1 MDPMELYLEGDDDDD
16 VGARRTRSRRG
27 RRRRKKRTAAGR
39 VRAKLMRGSRAGG
52 ASVAKLGKY
61 NLGFPVQT
69 FTLAAPG
76 PLTAESNPQKPFKP
90 MRLVIVTT
98 RSPAT
103 VGGLVSIIPGT
114 SVGVDPVLI
123 SNDGVAAEAF
133 SPEASNGMDNIA
145 WPEASK
151 GLDVSIVFAITITPG
166 VAEQVDVQPTLFGP
180 TAT

>member
-1 MDPMELYLEGDDDDD
+1 MDPMDLYLEGDEADDDM
-16 VGARRTRSRRG
+16 GARRRTRRG
-27 RRRRKKRTAAGR
+27 RRRRKGR
-39 VRAKLMRGSRAGG
+39 SRAYKVRQKLMRGSRAGG
-52 ASVAKLGKY
+52 AQVAKLGKY

-69 FTLAAPG
+69 FALATPG

-103 VGGLVSIIPGT
+103 TGGLVSIIPGT

-123 SNDGVAAEAF
+123 SNDGVPAEAF

-151 GLDVSIVFAITITPG
+151 GLDVSIVFAITITPAAG
-166 VAEQVDVQPTLFGP
+166 EQVDVQPTLFGP